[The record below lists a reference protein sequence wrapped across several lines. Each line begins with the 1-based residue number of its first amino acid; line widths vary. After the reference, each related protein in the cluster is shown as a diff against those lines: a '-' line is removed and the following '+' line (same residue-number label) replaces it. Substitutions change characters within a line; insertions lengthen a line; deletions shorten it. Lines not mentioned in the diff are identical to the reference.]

1 VRGNQAAAAL
11 AAASVLNL
19 PFGTLY
25 AFSVFLKPLEALLGA
40 GRAEMSFVFAL
51 ATITLT
57 AGMVVAPTIYR
68 KAPPWAIALACGA
81 CSAGG
86 LFLSASA
93 TSFGPFLLGY
103 GVLFGVGAGVGF
115 ILVQQGV
122 NQSVTRRSGLA
133 NGYVVSLYPLG
144 AMLGA
149 PLFGW
154 TIGAYGVRATLAGLG
169 VAVFAGCALAAF
181 LLRLAEVRML
191 RESAQPPGGDEA
203 QRSTFLL
210 LAALFFLAAAAGLMV
225 MSQAAGIV
233 QAYGGRT
240 AVAVGATT
248 FITGAVG
255 AARIA
260 GGWLTDRFAIPRV
273 AIGSQLFA
281 FCGAILLSLWP
292 GPFMAVPALA
302 MIAMGYGVVSGLTA
316 AAIARYW
323 GANAFGRVAG
333 RLYIAWCLAA
343 VSLPVLAGWLYDR
356 TGGYEPAVLIAG
368 GLNLAAAFASLFL
381 PDSTRTLKALAS
393 RRS

>member
-1 VRGNQAAAAL
+1 VRARAAL
-11 AAASVLNL
+11 AAATALNL

-40 GRAEMSFVFAL
+40 SRAGMSFVFAL

-57 AGMVVAPTIYR
+57 VGMVLAPAVYR
-68 KAPPWAIALACGA
+68 RAPPWAIALGCGA
-81 CSAGG
+81 CSALG
-86 LFLSASA
+86 LFLSAAASTFA
-93 TSFGPFLLGY
+93 QFVLGY
-103 GVLFGVGAGVGF
+103 GVLFGLGAGVGF

-122 NQSVTRRSGLA
+122 NQSVASRAGLA

-154 TIGAYGVRATLAGLG
+154 AIAQFGIRATLGGLG
-169 VAVFAGCALAAF
+169 VAVFAGCAATALLLGNMKMQTSDRAAEG
-181 LLRLAEVRML
+181 RD
-191 RESAQPPGGDEA
+191 P
-203 QRSTFLL
+203 QRSTFYL
-210 LAALFFLAAAAGLMV
+210 LAAVFFLAAAAGLMV

-233 QAYGGRT
+233 QAYGGAT

-248 FITGAVG
+248 LITGAVG

-273 AIGSQLFA
+273 AMASQLFA
-281 FCGAILLSLWP
+281 LGGALVLSLWP
-292 GPFMAVPALA
+292 GPLAAVPALA
-302 MIAMGYGVVSGLTA
+302 MIGMGYGVISGLTA

-323 GANAFGRVAG
+323 GRDAFGRVAG
-333 RLYIAWCLAA
+333 RLYVAWCVAA

-356 TGGYEPAVLIAG
+356 TAGYGAAVAIAG
-368 GLNLAAAFASLFL
+368 GLNLAGAFIAARL
-381 PDSTRTLKALAS
+381 PR
-393 RRS
+393 